1 MHSYITKLLS
11 KPWFV
16 PAAVGVAAFS
26 GGTGIGY
33 ILGKRNMLNQFQG
46 VITDMQTP
54 MPALE
59 EIHEIQELLD
69 FEDIPEPYVPPK
81 HNYRL
86 VVEENKEELVDK
98 HTPEEAA
105 ADFQVDDDIREGKAV
120 GVQALKEDPRPRA
133 NVFDTVMETDPQ
145 WDYEAELA
153 LRTTTAPYILH
164 RDEFINDEE
173 GCSQHTLTYYE
184 GDDIMADEQE
194 IPVYNYTDVVGPL
207 KFGHGS
213 LDMNVY
219 YVRNPKLRSEYEVV
233 RATGSYE
240 MEVLGYSIEQE
251 YAKEDLQHSVPRF
264 KRE

>member
-26 GGTGIGY
+26 GGTGLGY

-46 VITDMQTP
+46 VIADLQTP

-59 EIHEIQELLD
+59 EIQELQEVLD
-69 FEDIPEPYVPPK
+69 FESIPEVPYVPTK

-86 VVEENKEELVDK
+86 VVEENEEELVDK
-98 HTPEEAA
+98 YTPAEVP
-105 ADFQVDDDIREGKAV
+105 DFQVDDDIREGKAI
-120 GVQALKEDPRPRA
+120 GVQALKEDPPPRA
-133 NVFDTVMETDPQ
+133 NVFDNVMETDPQ

-153 LRTTTAPYILH
+153 LRTERVPYILH
-164 RDEFINDEE
+164 RDEFFNDEK
-173 GCSQHTLTYYE
+173 GFSQHTLTYYK

-194 IPVYNYTDVVGPL
+194 IPVYNYYDVVGPL

-213 LDMNVY
+213 LDKNVF
-219 YVRNPKLRSEYEVV
+219 YVRNEKLHSEYEVV
-233 RATGSYE
+233 FATGSYE